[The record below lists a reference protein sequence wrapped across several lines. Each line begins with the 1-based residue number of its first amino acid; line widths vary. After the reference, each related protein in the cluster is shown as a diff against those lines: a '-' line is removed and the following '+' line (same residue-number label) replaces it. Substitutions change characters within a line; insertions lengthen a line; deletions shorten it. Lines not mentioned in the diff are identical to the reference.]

1 MSPVIPDIEVLRVY
15 LILPLYHEFL
25 QPKFFEELHFPF
37 ACVLLGLKPE
47 AGKVYGNG
55 TKLYPF
61 KAVAIMNLRVV
72 YYCRYVVG
80 GNKH

>member
-1 MSPVIPDIEVLRVY
+1 VIPDIEVLRVY

-47 AGKVYGNG
+47 AGKVYGT
-55 TKLYPF
+55 TKLFPF
-61 KAVAIMNLRVV
+61 EKLKCSSIDELFI
-72 YYCRYVVG
+72 
-80 GNKH
+80 